1 MSKLYT
7 VRGKVLAGE
16 VERLTLMDGKF
27 NTGYR
32 IIDFH
37 IAPEDIAT
45 TETVQMK
52 LSTKEFAHNTGWFWG
67 RNSEVGWASYK
78 GATSL
83 DSYYAKWDKDALIIE
98 DLFLDA
104 TADSG
109 EFVNYMITLEKVN
122 TTDWMGALAMVRNS
136 SQDND

>member
-7 VRGKVLAGE
+7 ARGKVLAGE
-16 VERLTLMDGKF
+16 VERLTLFDGKF
-27 NTGYR
+27 NTAYR

-37 IAPEDIAT
+37 IAPQNVSA

-52 LSTKEFAHNTGWFWG
+52 ISTKDVIHNTGWFWAK
-67 RNSEVGWASYK
+67 NSEIGWASYK

-109 EFVNYMITLEKVN
+109 EFVNYMLTLEKVS

-136 SQDND
+136 SQDID